1 MIIIKPNM
9 LFPIL
14 ISGRISSPHLMSG
27 RFVTTSH
34 ARPKGIR
41 SVRKSDIIVATV
53 KKLVCKNNHG
63 TDWNSLKS
71 KVKRFPSW
79 ESWEGVLVR
88 LDVWHQLAWWNLRT
102 HTRLLYRLKRLPMAC
117 LATQTGTPQDR
128 IDQISV
134 YLGQRKRSTNV
145 LHSATTVML
154 LPQQ

>member
-14 ISGRISSPHLMSG
+14 ISGRFSSPHLMSG

-53 KKLVCKNNHG
+53 KKLVCKNSHG

-71 KVKRFPSW
+71 KVKLFPSW

-88 LDVWHQLAWWNLRT
+88 LDV
-102 HTRLLYRLKRLPMAC
+102 
-117 LATQTGTPQDR
+117 
-128 IDQISV
+128 
-134 YLGQRKRSTNV
+134 
-145 LHSATTVML
+145 
-154 LPQQ
+154 